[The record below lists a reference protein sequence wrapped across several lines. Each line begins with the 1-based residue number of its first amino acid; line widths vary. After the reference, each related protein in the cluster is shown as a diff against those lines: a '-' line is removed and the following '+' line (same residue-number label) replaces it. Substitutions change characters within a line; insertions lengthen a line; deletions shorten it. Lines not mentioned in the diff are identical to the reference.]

1 MPHKLRSQVRKSS
14 DDIAGINPQQS
25 LNRGQQISAIRRKK
39 DIKKRGTRR
48 VARKLLTKL

>member
-1 MPHKLRSQVRKSS
+1 MPLKSKSQVRKSS
-14 DDIAGINPQQS
+14 DIVGINPPQS

-39 DIKKRGTRR
+39 KIGERGTRR